1 MYQDP
6 YQNTD
11 KPINPG
17 EYLTQISSH
26 APKKPNIFRDQP
38 LIAAGAVAILLLIII
53 IIISSLSGNSK
64 LTEKLAARLTTT
76 EQTAQSATTNL
87 KSSQLRALNS
97 SLKSYFAN
105 TINDITPILASDNVK
120 IKSLD
125 KNILADESNT
135 DLLAT
140 LEDARLNA
148 IYDRT
153 YAREMAYQLDTI
165 LTLMLQI
172 YNNTS
177 NKDLKTFLDNARKNL
192 EPWQKEFADFNLAT
206 S

>member
-6 YQNTD
+6 NPNTN

-17 EYLTQISSH
+17 EYLNQI
-26 APKKPNIFRDQP
+26 AAQGPKKPNIFRDQP
-38 LIAAGAVAILLLIII
+38 LILAGAVAILLLIII
-53 IIISSLSGNSK
+53 IVVSSLSGNSK

-97 SLKSYFAN
+97 NLKSYFAN
-105 TINDITPILASDNVK
+105 AINDITPILASDNIK

-125 KNILADESNT
+125 KNVLTAESNA
-135 DLLAT
+135 DLLST

-148 IYDRT
+148 VYDRT

-165 LTLMLQI
+165 MTLMLQI

-177 NKDLKTFLDNARKNL
+177 NKELRTFLDNARKNL
-192 EPWQKEFADFNLAT
+192 EPWQKEFADFNLAA